1 MSAFR
6 LHLLRHGA
14 PEVPGLL
21 LGRTDAAPTGA
32 GVAACGRA
40 VAGLSFDHL
49 VCSDLARARV
59 AARAIGAGRGLA
71 PRIDPRWREMDFGAW
86 DGLSPEA
93 VPPASLSAFQTDPDA
108 SPPPEGERWSA
119 LVARVRA
126 ALAEGATGDTLIV
139 THAGAMRAAL
149 TVLCGFSY
157 DQVWAFDLPY
167 ASLLSL
173 RVWPGN
179 PMPENPMMAQ
189 ITGLCAGD
197 PT

>member
-1 MSAFR
+1 
-6 LHLLRHGA
+6 
-14 PEVPGLL
+14 
-21 LGRTDAAPTGA
+21 
-32 GVAACGRA
+32 
-40 VAGLSFDHL
+40 
-49 VCSDLARARV
+49 
-59 AARAIGAGRGLA
+59 
-71 PRIDPRWREMDFGAW
+71 MDFGAW
-86 DGLSPEA
+86 DGLSPAA

-108 SPPPEGERWSA
+108 SPTRGRWSA

-179 PMPENPMMAQ
+179 PCQKTP
-189 ITGLCAGD
+189 
-197 PT
+197 